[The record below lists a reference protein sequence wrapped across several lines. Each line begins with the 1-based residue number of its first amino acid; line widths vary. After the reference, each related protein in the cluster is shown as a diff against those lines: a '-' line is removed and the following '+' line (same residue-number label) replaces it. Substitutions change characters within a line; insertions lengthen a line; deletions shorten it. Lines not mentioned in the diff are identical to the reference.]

1 MMLCRLP
8 LVASNHPS
16 GVRVA
21 RPAPLV
27 PSPHHAGMNV
37 NLAGAVHPREPRVLE
52 ALGISQAGEA
62 VYRTLLAQPGWGVAE
77 IADYLRISER
87 TVRSALDE
95 LADLSLLRS
104 SSGDLDVPQPVSPD
118 VGLPALLAQSEAQM
132 RRQQRQIEAARAAIA
147 TIATE
152 YRSSSDGSA
161 VIRHDGV
168 DAVRRCIAELAERVT
183 REIVSLNPNHTQS
196 ADSKEA
202 SRPLNEAVLRRG
214 VAIRCVYQQTM
225 RNHGQI
231 VAYARWLTELGA
243 QVRIAPAL
251 PMLLIVYD
259 GETALV
265 PIDPANTRR
274 GALELR
280 TPGVVAAMQAL
291 FEQTWLS
298 AVSLGEPET
307 ADEVGLDPLERHVL
321 HLLGDGFTDEVV
333 ARKVGLSLRT
343 LRRMMSEIMDRLG
356 ARSRFQAGKE
366 ATLRGWL

>member
-1 MMLCRLP
+1 M
-8 LVASNHPS
+8 
-16 GVRVA
+16 
-21 RPAPLV
+21 
-27 PSPHHAGMNV
+27 
-37 NLAGAVHPREPRVLE
+37 GANVLE
-52 ALGISQAGEA
+52 ALGISQVGEA
-62 VYRTLLAQPGWGVAE
+62 VYRTLLAQPGWSVAE
-77 IADYLRISER
+77 IAGYLRVSER

-95 LADLSLLRS
+95 LADLSLLRPT
-104 SSGDLDVPQPVSPD
+104 SGEIDILQPVSPD
-118 VGLPALLAQSEAQM
+118 VGLAVLLAESEAQM
-132 RRQQRQIEAARAAIA
+132 LRQQRQIEAARSAVAAIA
-147 TIATE
+147 AE

-161 VIRHDGV
+161 VIRHDGM

-196 ADSKEA
+196 PDAKEA
-202 SRPLNEAVLRRG
+202 SRPLNEAVLQRG
-214 VAIRCVYQQTM
+214 VAIRSVYQQSM

-243 QVRIAPAL
+243 QVRVAPAL

-265 PIDPANTRR
+265 PIDPEHTRQ

-291 FEQTWLS
+291 FEQTWLAAS
-298 AVSLGEPET
+298 PLGEPET
-307 ADEVGLDPLERHVL
+307 MDESGLDPLEQHML

-343 LRRMMSEIMDRLG
+343 LRRMMSEVMDRLG